1 MVTNS
6 TSQIIAENTVGLVL
20 LVLEDEG
27 EVLSDFDIK
36 VKCQDLGANKVKVS
50 GCYTV
55 NAYDLN
61 NEIEGYIESVETI
74 YQWSDF
80 SFVIDDITETRKMYD
95 LVYSE
100 LDYMCREYAENTKN
114 KN

>member
-6 TSQIIAENTVGLVL
+6 ISQMIAENTVGLVL

-36 VKCQDLGANKVKVS
+36 FEYQDLGTNKVKVS

-61 NEIEGYIESVETI
+61 NEIEGYVESIETI

-80 SFVIDDITETRKMYD
+80 SFVINDITETRKMYD

-100 LDYMCREYAENTKN
+100 LDYMCRQYGDNTKH

>member
-1 MVTNS
+1 MVTFS
-6 TSQIIAENTVGLVL
+6 ISQMIAENTVGLVL

-36 VKCQDLGANKVKVS
+36 FEYQDLGANKVKVS

-61 NEIEGYIESVETI
+61 NEIEGYIESIQTM
-74 YQWSDF
+74 YRWSDF

-100 LDYMCREYAENTKN
+100 LDDMCREYAENTKH
-114 KN
+114 KK